1 MIRHRHSVR
10 ARLTAWYAV
19 TLLTTFV
26 LAVAGLRTALAETL
40 KANFR
45 ASLSHSG
52 DLVTG
57 FFRFELGE
65 YHDVDA
71 TVAHLAEQLVFAE
84 RRVRF
89 LPPDGHQLPEVA
101 DVVGP
106 REPLLPPLHAI
117 ELTLDPELAPG
128 WRVRI
133 VGSAAA
139 DVALLRRMDLWFGGL
154 ILVSVVV
161 ASAGGW
167 WLAGRALRPV
177 REMAAAAERI
187 TAERPSERL
196 PVGPEPDE
204 FARLGMR
211 FNALLDRL
219 DGALAQQRRFLA
231 DAAHELRTPVARLRG
246 GVELVLD
253 PRADSTDQ
261 RVTLGRMR
269 DDLADA
275 SRLLDELLQLAR
287 ADAGGQEVVLL
298 PAYLDDIVVEAL
310 GAWRAVAAGRRVAL
324 ELPVVEETPAML
336 DAALVRRLL
345 GVLVDNALRYT
356 PAGGRVTVVVRR
368 DADAAVLE
376 VQDTGVGMAP
386 EERERAFERFYRG
399 ARARKLTPDGSGLGL
414 AIAAWVAQRHGATIT
429 LADAAPS
436 GTLAAVRFP
445 LAPTGGDTGG
455 GASAAGPVA
464 GSAATASSGSKVSL
478 AG

>member
-1 MIRHRHSVR
+1 VIRHRHSVR

-40 KANFR
+40 KSNFR

-57 FFRFELGE
+57 FFRFELAE
-65 YHDVDA
+65 YHDVDK

-89 LPPDGHQLPEVA
+89 LPPSGHELPEVA

-106 REPLLPPLHAI
+106 REALPPPLYSI
-117 ELTLDPELAPG
+117 VLPLDPELAPG

-133 VGSAAA
+133 IGSTAA

-187 TAERPSERL
+187 TAERSSERL

-204 FARLGMR
+204 FARLGRR

-246 GVELVLD
+246 AVELALD
-253 PRADSTDQ
+253 PRADAADQ
-261 RVTLGRMR
+261 HATLVRMR
-269 DDLADA
+269 DDLADS

-287 ADAGGQEVVLL
+287 ADAGGQEVLL
-298 PAYLDDIVVEAL
+298 APAYLDDVVVEAL
-310 GAWRAVAAGRRVAL
+310 GAWRAVAAGRGVAL
-324 ELPVVEETPAML
+324 ELPVVEETPALL

-345 GVLVDNALRYT
+345 GVLVDKALRYT
-356 PAGGRVTVVVRR
+356 PAGGRVAVAVRR
-368 DADAAVLE
+368 EADVAVLE
-376 VQDTGVGMAP
+376 VADTGVGMTA
-386 EERERAFERFYRG
+386 EERARAFERFFRG

-414 AIAAWVAQRHGATIT
+414 AIAAWVAQRHGASIA
-429 LADAAPS
+429 LDDATPT
-436 GTLAAVRFP
+436 GTPVTVRFP
-445 LAPTGGDTGG
+445 LAPAGAGPGGPPAGDGAPDAD
-455 GASAAGPVA
+455 GASAR
-464 GSAATASSGSKVSL
+464 SATA
-478 AG
+478 